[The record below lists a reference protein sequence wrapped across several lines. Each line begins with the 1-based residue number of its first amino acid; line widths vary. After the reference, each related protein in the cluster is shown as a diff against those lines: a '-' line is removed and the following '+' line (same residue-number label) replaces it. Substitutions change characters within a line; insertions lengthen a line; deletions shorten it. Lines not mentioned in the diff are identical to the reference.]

1 MDHNLL
7 LPSANAPGRCR
18 GYQGKRKLVSELS
31 TNPHSI
37 KRQKRDEVIMANQIS
52 KEIELAKRADRSAR
66 SYAFLNLKK
75 TQAYKDA
82 TDGGKKEMEEEE
94 RRRVERK
101 R

>member
-1 MDHNLL
+1 
-7 LPSANAPGRCR
+7 
-18 GYQGKRKLVSELS
+18 
-31 TNPHSI
+31 
-37 KRQKRDEVIMANQIS
+37 MANQIS

-94 RRRVERK
+94 WRHVECK
-101 R
+101 Q